1 MPFINTWNA
10 LQIRLRR
17 GTVIRNWTAQN
28 GFLGDTFTIV
38 SVKQNYIEVDAPGA
52 QNIQRIPQRD
62 FQIVYNLWDDYCLGN
77 FKRHEIR
84 DRTRFSKYIISILHW
99 LQNNCGGHLP

>member
-10 LQIRLRR
+10 LQTQLTP

-28 GFLGDTFTIV
+28 GFLGDEFTIV
-38 SVKQNYIEVDAPGA
+38 SVSQNYIEVDTPRA

-62 FQIVYNLWDDYCLGN
+62 FQIVYNLWDDYRLGN
-77 FKRHEIR
+77 IRRHEIR
-84 DRTRFSKYIISILHW
+84 DQTRFSKYIISILHW
-99 LQNNCGGHLP
+99 LQNNCGGQLA